1 MRFTP
6 HFSLAEMEASQVAL
20 RRGIDNRATADA
32 RANLQ
37 RLCVDI
43 LQPLRDEVG
52 PIVVTSGYRC
62 LALNRA
68 IGGAERSQHM
78 SGQAADIIVPGWT
91 PMDVAAEI
99 RNMNLPFDQ
108 LIHEGTWTH
117 VSWSPSPRGNIL
129 TARFAGGAV
138 SYTGGLQA

>member
-1 MRFTP
+1 M
-6 HFSLAEMEASQVAL
+6 AQ
-20 RRGIDNRATADA
+20 RRSIDNRSTADA

-37 RLCVDI
+37 WLCVDI

-78 SGQAADIIVPGWT
+78 TGQAADIVVPGMA
-91 PMDVAAEI
+91 PMDVATAI
-99 RNMNLPFDQ
+99 INLDLPFDQ

-117 VSWSPSPRGNIL
+117 VSWSPTPRGKIL
-129 TARFAGGAV
+129 TARFAGGGV
-138 SYTGGLQA
+138 SYSGGLQT